1 MAKTRTSGVKHIVVS
16 MTNLTDGRKRIVTR
30 IVTYSGHK
38 IMYCKITSCYYYHR
52 VRVSY
57 PEVHRLL

>member
-30 IVTYSGHK
+30 IVTCSGRK
-38 IMYCKITSCYYYHR
+38 IIYCKITR
-52 VRVSY
+52 VITTMG
-57 PEVHRLL
+57 

>member
-30 IVTYSGHK
+30 IV
-38 IMYCKITSCYYYHR
+38 KITR
-52 VRVSY
+52 VITTIG
-57 PEVHRLL
+57 

>member
-30 IVTYSGHK
+30 IVTYSGRK
-38 IMYCKITSCYYYHR
+38 IMYCKITR
-52 VRVSY
+52 VITTTG
-57 PEVHRLL
+57 